1 MRGGISSNFGNSA
14 AGDALHDVP
23 AGHSPSTPAEL
34 DRALDRLGD
43 HAWLVGHLP
52 PLARARLL
60 RALARRFQEVA
71 ARMVELECRAK
82 GLVPSEVRSGQPGFD
97 GPAIIVRYLSELAQ
111 TLSDGPRLGVEREVF
126 GRRVLDLLPRGAY
139 ESVLF
144 PGWKAHALFHRESEA
159 GRTRLLPAE
168 LVRNVGE
175 VALVLGAG
183 NVGSIG
189 ILDAMQQVFVFGRA
203 CLLKLSPVN
212 AYLGPLVE
220 LALAPLL
227 RAGFL
232 ELAYGGAEVGAYLST
247 HPAVDAIHVTGSL
260 ETHEKIVWGATEGER
275 SERKAR
281 GQPLSTKH
289 VTSELGNVGPAV
301 IVPGVWSE
309 RELSHAAQSIAGSF
323 SFNAGFNCN
332 ATKLIVTPRGF
343 PQREHLLDAV
353 AAVLQRT
360 PTRTAFYPGA
370 HENYRRF
377 TQAVPRLRLL
387 GRPAA
392 DELAW
397 AFASEFEPDSDALC
411 FREEP
416 FCPVLSE
423 VSLPS
428 ADAVE
433 FLAQAT
439 VFLNERVRGTL
450 NAMLLVPQAVSAD
463 PTLALAVERATSELR
478 YGSVCV
484 NVWPAAAYG
493 IGTFPWGGHPS
504 DTLERVESGLGWGH
518 NALLLEG
525 VEKTVLTSS
534 LLPLVKPLWYSSH
547 RSLDR
552 LARGFTDF
560 SASPNPWRLARLAAA
575 ALAG

>member
-1 MRGGISSNFGNSA
+1 MRGGISSNLGNSLA
-14 AGDALHDVP
+14 DEVQAERP
-23 AGHSPSTPAEL
+23 PSTPAEL

-60 RALARRFQEVA
+60 RALGRRFQEVA
-71 ARMVELECRAK
+71 ARMVALECRAK
-82 GLVPSEVRSGQPGFD
+82 GLAESDVRSGQPGFD
-97 GPAIIVRYLSELAQ
+97 GPAIIVRYLSELAT
-111 TLSDGPRLGVEREVF
+111 TLSDGPSLGVEREIS

-144 PGWKAHALFHRESEA
+144 PGWKAQALFGPQSEA
-159 GRTRLLPAE
+159 GRTRLRPAE
-168 LVRNVGE
+168 LVRNVSE

-212 AYLGPLVE
+212 AYLGPLFE
-220 LALAPLL
+220 LALAPLV

-232 ELAYGGAEVGAYLST
+232 EFAYGGAEVGAYLST
-247 HPAVDAIHVTGSL
+247 HPAVDAIHVTGSH
-260 ETHEKIVWGATEGER
+260 ETHETIVWGATAAER

-281 GQPLSTKH
+281 GQPLSSKH

-301 IVPGVWSE
+301 IVPGAWSE
-309 RELSHAAQSIAGSF
+309 RELSHAAESIAGSF

-343 PQREHLLDAV
+343 PHRERLLDAI
-353 AAVLQRT
+353 AAVLDRT
-360 PTRTAFYPGA
+360 PTRIPFYPGA
-370 HENYRRF
+370 RENYRRF
-377 TQAVPRLRLL
+377 TQSVPRLRTL
-387 GRPAA
+387 GQPAA
-392 DELAW
+392 GELAW
-397 AFASEFEPDSDALC
+397 AFVSELEPNSDALC

-416 FCPVLSE
+416 FCSVLSE
-423 VSLPS
+423 VSLPT

-439 VFLNERVRGTL
+439 AFLNERVRGTL
-450 NAMLLVPQAVSAD
+450 NAMLLVPRAVSAD
-463 PTLALAVERATSELR
+463 PTLAAAVERATTELR
-478 YGSVCV
+478 YGSVCI
-484 NVWPAAAYG
+484 NVWPAVSYG
-493 IGTFPWGGHPS
+493 VGTLPWGGHPS
-504 DTLERVESGLGWGH
+504 DSLERVESGLGWGH

-525 VEKTVLTSS
+525 VEKTVLTGSV
-534 LLPLVKPLWYSSH
+534 LPLVKPLWYSSH

-552 LARGFTDF
+552 LARDYTWF
-560 SASPNPWRLARLAAA
+560 SAKPGAWRLARLAAA

>member
-1 MRGGISSNFGNSA
+1 M
-14 AGDALHDVP
+14 
-23 AGHSPSTPAEL
+23 
-34 DRALDRLGD
+34 
-43 HAWLVGHLP
+43 
-52 PLARARLL
+52 
-60 RALARRFQEVA
+60 VA
-71 ARMVELECRAK
+71 LECRAK
-82 GLVPSEVRSGQPGFD
+82 GLDFSDVRAGQPGFD
-97 GPAIIVRYLSELAQ
+97 GPAIIVRYLSELAA
-111 TLSDGPRLGVEREVF
+111 TLSTGGELGAEREVG

-144 PGWKAHALFHRESEA
+144 PGWKAQALFSPGSEA
-159 GRTRLLPAE
+159 GRTRLRPGE

-189 ILDAMQQVFVFGRA
+189 ILDAVQQVFVFGRA

-212 AYLGPLVE
+212 AYLGPLFE
-220 LALAPLL
+220 LALEPII

-232 ELAYGGAEVGAYLST
+232 ELAYGGAEVGAYLSA
-247 HPAVDAIHVTGSL
+247 HPAVDAIHVTGSFA
-260 ETHEKIVWGATEGER
+260 THEAIVWGATEAER
-275 SERKAR
+275 HERKAR
-281 GQPLSTKH
+281 GEPLSTKH

-301 IVPGVWSE
+301 IVPGAWSD
-309 RELSHAAQSIAGSF
+309 REIAHAAESIAGSF

-343 PQREHLLDAV
+343 TQRQRLLDAV
-353 AAVLQRT
+353 GDVLART
-360 PTRTAFYPGA
+360 PTRTAYYPGA
-370 HENYRRF
+370 TANYRRF
-377 TQAVPRLRLL
+377 TEDV
-387 GRPAA
+387 GRVQHFGQPAA
-392 DELAW
+392 GELAW
-397 AFASEFEPDSDALC
+397 AFVTELAPDSNALC

-428 ADAVE
+428 ADPVE
-433 FLAQAT
+433 FLALAT
-439 VFLNERVRGTL
+439 TFLNERVKGTL
-450 NAMLLVPQAVSAD
+450 NAMLLVPGAVSRD
-463 PTLALAVERATSELR
+463 PTLAAAVERATFELR

-493 IGTFPWGGHPS
+493 VGTLPWGGHPS

-534 LLPLVKPLWYSSH
+534 LIPLVKPLWYASH

-552 LARGFTDF
+552 LAARFVDF
-560 SASPNPWRLARLAAA
+560 SVQPNPWRLARLAGA

>member
-1 MRGGISSNFGNSA
+1 MLGGISSNFEDSEAGYA
-14 AGDALHDVP
+14 AGGVSTAR
-23 AGHSPSTPAEL
+23 SPSTPTEL
-34 DRALDRLGD
+34 DSALDRLGD

-52 PLARARLL
+52 PMARARLL
-60 RALARRFQEVA
+60 RAVGRRFQEVA
-71 ARMVELECRAK
+71 ARMVALECRAK
-82 GLVPSEVRSGQPGFD
+82 GLAVSDVRSGQPGFD
-97 GPAIIVRYLSELAQ
+97 GPAIIVRYLSELAA
-111 TLSDGPRLGVEREVF
+111 TLEDGPRLDAGREVS
-126 GRRVLDLLPRGAY
+126 GRRVLDLLPRSAY

-144 PGWKAHALFHRESEA
+144 PGWQARALFGVSSES
-159 GRTRLLPAE
+159 GRTRLRPAE

-212 AYLGPLVE
+212 AYLGPLFE
-220 LALAPLL
+220 LALAPLV

-232 ELAYGGAEVGAYLST
+232 AFAYGGAEVGAYLSA
-247 HPAVDAIHVTGSL
+247 HPAVDAIHVTGSY
-260 ETHEKIVWGATEGER
+260 ETHETIVWGASEAERVVRKSRGE
-275 SERKAR
+275 
-281 GQPLSTKH
+281 PLSNKH

-301 IVPGVWSE
+301 IVPGNWTE
-309 RELSHAAQSIAGSF
+309 RELSHAAESIAGSF

-343 PQREHLLDAV
+343 AQRERLLDAI
-353 AAVLQRT
+353 AAVLERT
-360 PTRTAFYPGA
+360 PTRAAYYPGA
-370 HENYRRF
+370 LEKYRRF
-377 TQAVPRLRLL
+377 TQNVPRLRTL
-387 GRPAA
+387 GQPAA
-392 DELAW
+392 GELAW
-397 AFASEFEPDSDALC
+397 AFVTELEPDSNALC

-428 ADAVE
+428 ADPVE

-439 VFLNERVRGTL
+439 AFLNERVKGTL
-450 NAMLLVPQAVSAD
+450 NVMLLVPHAAQADAS
-463 PTLALAVERATSELR
+463 LAAAVERATFDLC

-493 IGTFPWGGHPS
+493 LGTLPWGGHPS

-525 VEKTVLTSS
+525 VEKTILTSS
-534 LLPLVKPLWYSSH
+534 LIPLVKPLWYASH

-552 LARGFTDF
+552 LAQRFTDF
-560 SASPNPWRLARLAAA
+560 SAKPNPWRLARLAAA